1 MFMPS
6 PKNVLRIMVNV
17 CLMGAGVSA
26 IAQARHVGAPG
37 FGPLAWLRDLTLFFF
52 FSLLA
57 FALFFAEYQIF
68 QGLTRRDLNVSLGIP
83 AGAGLHTAGDV
94 RPVGNLLFDLAA
106 TAGRPLQRRLPGSHP
121 ADPLHIWARGL
132 RDERS
137 QQLSP

>member
-17 CLMGAGVSA
+17 CLIGAGVSA
-26 IAQARHVGAPG
+26 IAQARHVEAPG

-68 QGLTRRDLNVSLGIP
+68 QGLTKRDLNVSLGYLQ
-83 AGAGLHTAGDV
+83 GLGCT
-94 RPVGNLLFDLAA
+94 LLVMCGLWGIYDSTRQEPLAA
-106 TAGRPLQRRLPGSHP
+106 GFPEA
-121 ADPLHIWARGL
+121 IL
-132 RDERS
+132 RIYIFGHAVFVTNVVK
-137 QQLSP
+137 QLSP